1 MKRKGLFY
9 LFSSL
14 VLLYGVCFNSAAQN
28 VECIYLASGSEVE
41 GYISEQIPGK
51 SITVQT
57 AKATVVVSSDSLQSR
72 YVERI
77 PLASLSAEW
86 NDWAEENKAFIV
98 QNGTKI
104 LELST
109 LTFTNTEYSGVYV
122 LEKGSL
128 IKFIDLNPAE
138 YTFGW
143 NDMVR
148 TVKNRRPDNL
158 FSGLKETIVLNDGNH
173 VSGQILEQIPGK
185 DLKML
190 KDNGEIHSFKF
201 SEVNQIFTE
210 KLNEEMDLWSQIPL
224 IDVVQVK
231 GEDTP
236 FEGFISSRTMNRE
249 LVIELVNGQSKVF
262 PLSSIVSYAKFPN
275 EKYNPLYDKRLA
287 EGEVLLNGEP
297 AYFDN
302 LKTHGNLLLLSDDV
316 ASAQMKVGDEVCI
329 EANLSDPDV
338 QITLVKS
345 HMENISAK
353 KRKPLYRPAISF
365 QDLIQFPLAYKKEKT
380 PLGNLK
386 ITFEIEEAGDYVL
399 YIQGIEG
406 YIVIYVTDD
415 NLIY

>member
-1 MKRKGLFY
+1 MKKKGLVD

-14 VLLYGVCFNSAAQN
+14 VLLCAVSFGSVAQN
-28 VECIYLASGSEVE
+28 VERIYMSSGSEVE

-51 SITVQT
+51 SITVRT
-57 AKATVVVSSDSLQSR
+57 TKATVVVSSDSLQSR

-77 PLASLSAEW
+77 PLESLSPEW
-86 NDWAEENKAFIV
+86 NEWAEDNKAYTV
-98 QNGTKI
+98 QNRTKM

-109 LTFTNTEYSGVYV
+109 MTFTNTEYSSVYV

-128 IKFIDLNPAE
+128 IKFLDLNPAE
-138 YTFGW
+138 YSFDW

-148 TVKNRRPDNL
+148 TVKTRRPDNL
-158 FSGLKETIVLNDGNH
+158 FSGLKETIILNDGNRIA
-173 VSGQILEQIPGK
+173 GQILEQIPGK

-190 KDNGEIHSFKF
+190 KDNGEVLSFKF
-201 SEVNQIFTE
+201 SEISQILTE
-210 KLNEEMDLWSQIPL
+210 KLNDEMELWSQIPL
-224 IDVVQVK
+224 IDAVQVK
-231 GEDTP
+231 GEDNP
-236 FEGFISSRTMNRE
+236 LVGFISSRVMNKE
-249 LVIELVNGQSKVF
+249 LVIEFENGHSAVL
-262 PLSSIVSYAKFPN
+262 PLTSVVSYAKFPN
-275 EKYNPLYDKRLA
+275 EKYDPLYDKHLS

-329 EANLSDPDV
+329 EANLSDPDA

-345 HMENISAK
+345 HMENISPK
-353 KRKPLYRPAISF
+353 KRKPLFRPAISF
-365 QDLIQFPLAYKKEKT
+365 QDLIQSPLAYKREKT

-386 ITFEIEEAGDYVL
+386 ITFKIEEAGDYVL

-415 NLIY
+415 NFIY